1 MKQFQFSFRENKTLE
16 AELRKLR
23 RWVKS
28 TLCSH
33 VTVRIFTE
41 IVDRERIERVC
52 ETVGRLL
59 PEALYVGCSSN
70 GNIQNGN
77 FLGDS
82 FLLTGTFFEKESTR
96 VNILQYRLTEETQE
110 EVSRAL
116 VQAVDENPWVKG
128 VEFLLTIRGM
138 SLTGLCDGLSKV
150 RKDVQIFGGGA
161 FSGDINANEA
171 CVFSKEGG
179 YQEKG
184 IVFVLMGGEDL
195 HITSSYVCG
204 WKPLG
209 SFLRITSA
217 ERSILKELNGQPAYN
232 TFSPDQRLAIRH
244 TRHYTSLL
252 ALKRR
257 SRISPASPTKALFD
271 TAFTLNFLSG
281 QSLQTIPV
289 FKNH

>member
-1 MKQFQFSFRENKTLE
+1 MTNIRDHLQPGDHDHLLTKIRQLIDLNMANPRDDVQ
-16 AELRKLR
+16 
-23 RWVKS
+23 RWAVKS
-28 TLCSH
+28 L
-33 VTVRIFTE
+33 
-41 IVDRERIERVC
+41 
-52 ETVGRLL
+52 
-59 PEALYVGCSSN
+59 N
-70 GNIQNGN
+70 
-77 FLGDS
+77 
-82 FLLTGTFFEKESTR
+82 TFFEKESTR

-232 TFSPDQRLAIRH
+232 TFSLDQRLMIRH
-244 TRHYTSLL
+244 THHYT
-252 ALKRR
+252 APPTKKEKQDP
-257 SRISPASPTKALFD
+257 PASPSTHFM
-271 TAFTLNFLSG
+271 
-281 QSLQTIPV
+281 
-289 FKNH
+289 